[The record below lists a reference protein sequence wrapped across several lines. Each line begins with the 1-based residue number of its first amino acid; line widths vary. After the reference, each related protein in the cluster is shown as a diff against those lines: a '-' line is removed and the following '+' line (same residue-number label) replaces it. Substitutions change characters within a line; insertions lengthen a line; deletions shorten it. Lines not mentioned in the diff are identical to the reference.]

1 MSFLN
6 ELSHMPEEE
15 RKKQNLDMRAVDIGI
30 GHDNDFS
37 VTKLCNI
44 EFLTDSAAERLY
56 DRNQLRI
63 GVNLVEPALLDIQ
76 NLTAHG
82 QDRLKMAVTSVLC
95 GTACGITLDKIQLGK
110 FLALLMT
117 VRKLAGKSRPL
128 ERTFSARIFPCA
140 ARRFS
145 RAGSGDRFGDIR
157 VFLEKF
163 IELGGHKTADKAA
176 HFGISELS
184 FGLPFKLRFP

>member
-1 MSFLN
+1 
-6 ELSHMPEEE
+6 
-15 RKKQNLDMRAVDIGI
+15 
-30 GHDNDFS
+30 
-37 VTKLCNI
+37 
-44 EFLTDSAAERLY
+44 
-56 DRNQLRI
+56 
-63 GVNLVEPALLDIQ
+63 
-76 NLTAHG
+76 
-82 QDRLKMAVTSVLC
+82 
-95 GTACGITLDKIQLGK
+95 
-110 FLALLMT
+110 MT

-145 RAGSGDRFGDIR
+145 RAGSGYRFVDDRFGDIR